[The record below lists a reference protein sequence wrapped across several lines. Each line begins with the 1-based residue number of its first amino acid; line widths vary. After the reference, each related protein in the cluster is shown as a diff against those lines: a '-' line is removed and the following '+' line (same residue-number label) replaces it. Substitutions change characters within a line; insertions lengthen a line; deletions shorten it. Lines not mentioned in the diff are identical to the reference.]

1 MHRHFMKSTFIILV
15 LTIGEVLLIFW
26 FRKQAK
32 IIINMSIQKQ
42 EKNAT
47 ITLNMYKEK
56 LSVFSWI
63 FKAKIALLVLL
74 FPQKLS

>member
-47 ITLNMYKEK
+47 ITLNKEK

-74 FPQKLS
+74 FPKKLS